1 MRWSLRI
8 ARVAGISIYVHIT
21 FLLLP
26 LWVGFSQFSVRQSWA
41 EAGDSVAFVFVLFGI
56 VVLHELGHAL
66 TARRFGI
73 RTRDITLLPIGG
85 VARLD
90 KMPEDPKQE
99 LLVAL
104 AGPAVNV
111 ALAVLLFAI
120 IGAGSQLS
128 RIFQVGLFEGD
139 FLPSLMW
146 VNIALV
152 VFNLIPA
159 FPMDGGRVLR
169 ALLALRMSYVRATNV
184 AAGIG
189 QTLALVFAFVGLSS
203 VFFGHLGPISNP
215 FLLFIA
221 LFVWMGAR
229 AEAAMVQM
237 KSALGGVPVS
247 QLMITDFRTLSPQ
260 DPLSRAAQYLVAGSQ
275 HDFPV
280 TENDRI
286 LGLLTRGAL
295 VHGLVQRGQ
304 TAPVGDVMQRE
315 FTVLDPA
322 EPAEKALF
330 RLRASDGQTLIV
342 AKDGRLE
349 GILTA
354 DKVREFLLVLGAL
367 NVEGALRKG
376 TDSNFIERKAA

>member
-8 ARVAGISIYVHIT
+8 ARVAGISVYVHIT
-21 FLLLP
+21 FILLP

-41 EAGDSVAFVFVLFGI
+41 EAGASIAFVFVLFGI

-237 KSALGGVPVS
+237 KSVLGGVPVS

-295 VHGLVQRGQ
+295 VHGLVQCGQ
-304 TAPVGDVMQRE
+304 TDPVGDVMLRE

-354 DKVREFLLVLGAL
+354 DKIREFLLVRGAL
-367 NVEGALRKG
+367 NVEGASRKG

>member
-8 ARVAGISIYVHIT
+8 ARVAGISVYVHIT
-21 FLLLP
+21 FILLP

-41 EAGDSVAFVFVLFGI
+41 EAGASIAFVFVLFGI

-85 VARLD
+85 VARLH

-295 VHGLVQRGQ
+295 VHGLVQCGQ
-304 TAPVGDVMQRE
+304 TDPVGDVMLRE

-354 DKVREFLLVLGAL
+354 DKIREFLLVRGAL
-367 NVEGALRKG
+367 NVEGASRKG